1 MVLNIETCSLI
12 KNIEDLE
19 YLIDIQDVKAQC
31 KSYYLIND
39 YKK

>member
-19 YLIDIQDVKAQC
+19 YLIDKTETDFNVKA
-31 KSYYLIND
+31 II
-39 YKK
+39 